1 MVVVGGCSSKP
12 QKIAA
17 LLRALSPS
25 AHEEEDGEKKRKRR
39 RAVWVELLGCTRLN
53 RAGLRREG
61 ES

>member
-25 AHEEEDGEKKRKRR
+25 AREEEDGEKKRKIR
-39 RAVWVELLGCTRLN
+39 RAGEAKLLAAQG
-53 RAGLRREG
+53 
-61 ES
+61 